1 MSRTVTSIE
10 YKTPVFDKNDEE
22 MCRELE
28 EALAALLEHQPP
40 TSEMSVRSM
49 DVLLEEISTLS
60 ANTVRKCNMR
70 RNSSFN
76 TTKRAM
82 KGGWSPHMRA
92 LTAQLTAMIEMRRH
106 MSGYAKRRRWANVDE
121 TRSGVFRL
129 VSNWDKVVDSI
140 HWKSKEANTEA
151 TGQSEPREFWLDDTP
166 NIEMVSREINILLS
180 KCMSGNARRRG

>member
-1 MSRTVTSIE
+1 MR
-10 YKTPVFDKNDEE
+10 
-22 MCRELE
+22 RELE
-28 EALAALLEHQPP
+28 SALAALLERQPP

-60 ANTVRKCNMR
+60 ANTIRKCNMR

-82 KGGWSPHMRA
+82 RGGWSPHMRA

-106 MSGYAKRRRWANVDE
+106 MSGYAKRRRWANADE

-129 VSNWDKVVDSI
+129 ISDWDNVVDSI
-140 HWKSKEANTEA
+140 H
-151 TGQSEPREFWLDDTP
+151 
-166 NIEMVSREINILLS
+166 
-180 KCMSGNARRRG
+180 